1 MMQRLIMVSGTVKEG
16 NCMTNI
22 KDLAKMA
29 GVSVTT
35 VSRVLN
41 KHPYVSDEKRKA
53 VQEAIQQSNYQQN
66 INAVHLSMGK
76 TFLIGVV
83 VPFIDHAYFAML
95 IKGIANEALKN
106 NYNLVLFQTN
116 YIESR
121 ELDAMQMLKQKQ
133 IDALIIC
140 SRICSWSTVEAYLP
154 YGPIILCE
162 DTRGKMV
169 SSTYVDHYKSFIF
182 ALKYLYTK
190 GHRKIGYCIG
200 RNSGTNSKN
209 RKAAFMDFCAEYQ
222 LSYETDYI
230 FEQCLHSEDGERVIE
245 QIKQMAHPPT
255 ALLVT
260 SDEVAAGIVTCAQTQ
275 HISIPRDLALIG
287 FNNQP
292 IAKMMNITT
301 IEIPLMEIGRKLFLQ
316 GLSDTK
322 EPSYQEIPVTLIERQ
337 TV

>member
-1 MMQRLIMVSGTVKEG
+1 
-16 NCMTNI
+16 MTNI
-22 KDLAKMA
+22 RDLAKIA

-41 KHPYVSDEKRKA
+41 NHPYVKEEKRRA
-53 VQEAIQQSNYQQN
+53 VLEAIRQSNYQQN

-76 TFLIGVV
+76 TFLVGVV
-83 VPFIDHAYFAML
+83 VPFIDHPYFALLM
-95 IKGIANEALKN
+95 KGMANEALEN
-106 NYNLVLFQTN
+106 NYKLVLFQTN
-116 YIESR
+116 YVEER
-121 ELDAMQMLKQKQ
+121 ELEALHLLKQKQ

-140 SRICSWSTVEAYLP
+140 SRISSWSTIEEHMS

-162 DTRGKMV
+162 DTRGKKV
-169 SSTYVDHYKSFIF
+169 SSTYVDHYKSFIV

-200 RNSGTNSKN
+200 RNSGTNSRN
-209 RKAAFMDFCAEYQ
+209 RNAAFMDFIADYQ
-222 LSYETDYI
+222 MSYESDYI
-230 FEQCLHSEDGERVIE
+230 FEQCLHFEDGERVIE
-245 QIKQMAHPPT
+245 RIKQMANPPS

-260 SDEVAAGIVTCAQTQ
+260 SDEVAAGIVTCAQSQ
-275 HISIPRDLALIG
+275 DISIPHDLALIG

-301 IEIPLMEIGRKLFLQ
+301 IEIPLVEIGRRLFLQ
-316 GLSDTK
+316 GITDTT

>member
-1 MMQRLIMVSGTVKEG
+1 MA
-16 NCMTNI
+16 NI
-22 KDLAKMA
+22 RDLAKIA

-41 KHPYVSDEKRKA
+41 NHPYVREEKRRA
-53 VQEAIQQSNYQQN
+53 VLDAVQQSNYQQN

-76 TFLIGVV
+76 TFLVGVV
-83 VPFIDHAYFAML
+83 VPFIDHPYFAL
-95 IKGIANEALKN
+95 LLKGMANEALEN
-106 NYNLVLFQTN
+106 NYKLVLFQTN
-116 YIESR
+116 YVEER
-121 ELDAMQMLKQKQ
+121 ELEALQLLKQKQ

-140 SRICSWSTVEAYLP
+140 SRISSWSTIEEHTS

-162 DTRGKMV
+162 DTRGKKV
-169 SSTYVDHYKSFIF
+169 SSTYVDHYKSFMV
-182 ALKYLYTK
+182 ALKHLYTK

-209 RKAAFMDFCAEYQ
+209 RQAAFMDFVSDYQ
-222 LSYETDYI
+222 LSYEPNYI
-230 FEQCLHSEDGERVIE
+230 FDQCLHFEDGERVIKR
-245 QIKQMAHPPT
+245 IKQMAHPPS

-260 SDEVAAGIVTCAQTQ
+260 SDEVAAGIVTCAQSQ
-275 HISIPRDLALIG
+275 DISIPQDLALIG

-301 IEIPLMEIGRKLFLQ
+301 IEIPLVEIGRKLFLQ
-316 GLSDTK
+316 GLNDTN
-322 EPSYQEIPVTLIERQ
+322 EPSYREIPVTLIERQ